1 MPFPR
6 GDKQQKEIDD
16 FLKSLPTTGP
26 ISTNLIQSIKS
37 NRVSYT
43 LSEPVPVVLN

>member
-16 FLKSLPTTGP
+16 FLKIFANHLANFNKLDT
-26 ISTNLIQSIKS
+26 K
-37 NRVSYT
+37 Y
-43 LSEPVPVVLN
+43 